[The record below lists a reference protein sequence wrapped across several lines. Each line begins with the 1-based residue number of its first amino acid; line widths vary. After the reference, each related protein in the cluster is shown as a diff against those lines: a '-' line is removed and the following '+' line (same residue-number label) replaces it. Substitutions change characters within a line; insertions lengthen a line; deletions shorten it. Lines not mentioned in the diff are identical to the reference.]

1 MKLSTCL
8 HQFFDLYLPRIKGGS
23 EHTRKAYRD
32 TFKLFLPFAAEYHS
46 IKMDSLRM
54 DHLSPELIIAFLVHL
69 ESHRKNL
76 TRTRNH
82 RLAALKSL
90 AKMIRF
96 MYPEQREL
104 AERILSIPQKRAQKR
119 LIGFLY
125 PDEIMKVFDAV
136 DLRKDQGFRDY
147 TILHLLY
154 DSGARAS
161 EVATLNL
168 DYFNPSHN
176 TLAILGKGNRFRQI
190 ELWPITT
197 ELITRYLDKYRTKP
211 QPLYR
216 HRLFINQRNTGLTR
230 HGVHRICKKYLCAA
244 LSPKRLK
251 DISPAHSFRHSC
263 AVRMLATGHP
273 VSDITNR
280 LGHDSA
286 QSTMT
291 YLQLDLTS
299 KRALQKKFIQYTQ
312 SILTYNPKIDELVDW
327 ENREETL
334 TWLDSL

>member
-32 TFKLFLPFAAEYHS
+32 TFNLFLPFAAKYHS
-46 IKMDSLRM
+46 IKIDSLKM

-69 ESHRKNL
+69 ESQRGNT

-82 RLAALKSL
+82 RLAVVKSL

-96 MYPEQREL
+96 MYPEHREL

-161 EVATLNL
+161 EVASLKL
-168 DYFNPSHN
+168 DYFNPSYN

-197 ELITRYLDKYRTKP
+197 ELIKRYLAKYRTEP
-211 QPLYR
+211 QSLYQ
-216 HRLFINQRNTGLTR
+216 HRMFINQRHTGLTR
-230 HGVHRICKKYLCAA
+230 YGLHRMCKKYLGAA

-263 AVRMLATGHP
+263 AIRMISSGHP
-273 VSDITNR
+273 VSDIKNR
-280 LGHDSA
+280 FGHDSA
-286 QSTMT
+286 QSTMD

-299 KRALQKKFIQYTQ
+299 KRAVQKKFIQYTK
-312 SILTYNPKIDELVDW
+312 SILTYNAKIDELVDW

-334 TWLDSL
+334 NWLDSL